1 VCYPLFGEEHIQR
14 YRDTDGVQGH
24 DWEGASVLL
33 LTTTGRRTG
42 LPRTAGLIY
51 QEHGDCHVVVASNGG
66 QDFHPNWYLNLRQN
80 PKVHVQVRGEHFDG
94 YATTATPEEK
104 AELWP
109 IMTAIWPRYN
119 VCQRAT
125 TREFPVVLLRRG

>member
-1 VCYPLFGEEHIQR
+1 MCYPLFGEEHIRQ
-14 YRDTDGVQGH
+14 YRDTDGAAGH
-24 DWEGASVLL
+24 DWEGATVLL

-42 LPRTAGLIY
+42 LQRTAGLIY
-51 QEHGDCHVVVASNGG
+51 QQHDDFYVVVASNGG
-66 QDFHPNWYLNLRQN
+66 QDFHPNWYLNLRKE
-80 PKVHVQVRGEHFDG
+80 PKVRVQLKGEHFD
-94 YATTATPEEK
+94 ARASTATPGQK

-125 TREFPVVLLRRG
+125 EREFPVVLLEHI